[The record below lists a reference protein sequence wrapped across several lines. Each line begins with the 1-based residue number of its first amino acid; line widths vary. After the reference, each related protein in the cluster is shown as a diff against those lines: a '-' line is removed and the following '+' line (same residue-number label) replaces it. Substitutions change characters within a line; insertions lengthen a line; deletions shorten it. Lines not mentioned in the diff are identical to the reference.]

1 MDPNNEPIAT
11 PSIFLYKVSLKM
23 KFSFLVAK
31 DNNSLNTD
39 LFKPLI
45 ISFWSYIN
53 YVQMLMI
60 SSSGML
66 AKSEPLSKL
75 PI

>member
-23 KFSFLVAK
+23 KFGFLVAK